1 MRVSLKE
8 SDPNNTAKILDNNK
22 HEYRIFLVS
31 LLKIL
36 QKHQSKRA
44 VAEIIVRL
52 LLVAIT
58 AIGGIIRFVIV
69 KDSGIAES
77 LISDASQPLT
87 FEGGLAL
94 SAYDTRDG
102 ADLMGITTAPVDNS
116 PTTDG
121 KLKANEFIVLK
132 ITNNSPNSIFL
143 NGITVNEI
151 SHTFDTAA
159 TLPPASGGTF
169 CIIPGDIT
177 NQGTTPQT
185 TSEIEG
191 GKSVNIVVKLGSIS
205 DISIGDA
212 IRVAI
217 DVTGFDLQ
225 NFIITAGNAR

>member
-1 MRVSLKE
+1 MRSSLKE
-8 SDPNNTAKILDNNK
+8 SVPNNTAEILDNNK
-22 HEYRIFLVS
+22 HGYRIYLVS
-31 LLKIL
+31 LLKSL

-44 VAEIIVRL
+44 IAEIIVTL

-58 AIGGIIRFVIV
+58 AVGGIIIFVIV

-102 ADLMGITTAPVDNS
+102 ANLSGLSAVDNS
-116 PTTDG
+116 VTTDG

-143 NGITVNEI
+143 SGITVNDI
-151 SHTFDTAA
+151 LHTFDTAA
-159 TLPPASGGTF
+159 TLPPASGGNF

-177 NQGTTPQT
+177 NQGTTTQT
-185 TSEIEG
+185 TPEIGG
-191 GKSVNIVVKLGSIS
+191 GKSANIVVKLGSIT
-205 DISIGDA
+205 DISVGDA

-217 DVTGFDLQ
+217 DATGFDLQ
-225 NFIITAGNAR
+225 NFIITAGNSR

>member
-8 SDPNNTAKILDNNK
+8 SAPNNTAKILDNNK
-22 HEYRIFLVS
+22 QGYKISVS

-44 VAEIIVRL
+44 VADIIVTL

-58 AIGGIIRFVIV
+58 VIGGTIIFVIV

-77 LISDASQPLT
+77 VTSDVSQPLT
-87 FEGGLAL
+87 FEGGIAL

-102 ADLMGITTAPVDNS
+102 ADLSGISTIDNTLET
-116 PTTDG
+116 PTPA
-121 KLKANEFIVLK
+121 LKAGEYIVLK

-159 TLPPASGGTF
+159 TLPPASGGKF
-169 CIIPGDIT
+169 FIIPGT
-177 NQGTTPQT
+177 NAQGTTPQSS
-185 TSEIEG
+185 SEIEG
-191 GKSVNIVVKLGSIS
+191 GKSVRIVVKLGSIT

-212 IRVAI
+212 IRVAV
-217 DVTGFDLQ
+217 DATGFDLQ
-225 NFIITAGNAR
+225 NFIITAGNSR